1 MMVACVHHIPGRAR
15 FKIDALRRDPALAET
30 VRREVSALP
39 GVASVEINR
48 HAASII
54 VRYCAESGDLSR
66 IMDHICSHC
75 PRAPANR
82 RARAAAA
89 PAPAAS
95 GFAAARAIRVSPEMT
110 RAMGEAVGKAV
121 LNTFIRDS
129 VERGLAR
136 LFLGLR

>member
-1 MMVACVHHIPGRAR
+1 MVACVHHIPGRAR
-15 FKIDALRRDPALAET
+15 FKIDALRRDPALAEA
-30 VRREVSALP
+30 VRREVAALP
-39 GVASVEINR
+39 GVASVETNR

-66 IMDHICSHC
+66 IMDHIRSHC
-75 PRAPANR
+75 ARAPASR
-82 RARAAAA
+82 RARAAA
-89 PAPAAS
+89 PAAS
-95 GFAAARAIRVSPEMT
+95 GLAPGRAIRLSPEMT

-129 VERGLAR
+129 VERGFAR